1 VKAAVARAFAPIES
15 LEIGELPDPVLGQG
29 QVVIDVKAAEINYPD
44 ILVISGQYQ
53 IKPPLPF
60 APGKAAAGI
69 VSAVGSGVTDL
80 KVGDHVAAQV
90 EYGAFAENC
99 SPPPSTYSPCRPRLT
114 SRRARRWAS
123 STRPHISRW

>member
-1 VKAAVARAFAPIES
+1 MPGK
-15 LEIGELPDPVLGQG
+15 G

-69 VSAVGSGVTDL
+69 VSAVGAGVTDL
-80 KVGDHVAAQV
+80 KVGDRVAAQV
-90 EYGAFAENC
+90 EYGAFAEKLLAAAVNVF
-99 SPPPSTYSPCRPRLT
+99 PHAGGDRLHQGRGARPRLPD
-114 SRRARRWAS
+114 RAFRAGRARPPAQR
-123 STRPHISRW
+123 R